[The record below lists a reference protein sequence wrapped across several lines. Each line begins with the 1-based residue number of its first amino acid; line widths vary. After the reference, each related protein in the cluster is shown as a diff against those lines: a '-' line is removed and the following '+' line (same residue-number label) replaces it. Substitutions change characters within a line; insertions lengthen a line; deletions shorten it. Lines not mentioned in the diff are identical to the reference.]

1 MTKYLIKKPTGEIF
15 VWTETLAERDD
26 MADYEPPRDN
36 EPIKDVEVEEID
48 PVKPELPPL
57 DDSIDIFKAEVLK
70 PKGRPKK

>member
-1 MTKYLIKKPTGEIF
+1 MTKYLIKKTTGEIF

-36 EPIKDVEVEEID
+36 KVVQEVVEEVE
-48 PVKPELPPL
+48 PAKPELPSL
-57 DDSIDIFKAEVLK
+57 DDSLAVFKAEVSK

>member
-1 MTKYLIKKPTGEIF
+1 MTKYLIKTPTGEIF

-36 EPIKDVEVEEID
+36 EVAQEAVEEVE
-48 PVKPELPPL
+48 PAKPELPSL
-57 DDSIDIFKAEVLK
+57 DDSLAVFKAEVLK